1 MKNALN
7 PNMRIFLILF
17 LLIPFSP
24 TDGQPS
30 PEKKIT
36 LGDAISLALLNNTGI
51 INDDIKKAL
60 VGNVEKTYFQL
71 VYEKNKARIIQEE
84 ASLMQNMA
92 IVANLR
98 FEAGDIDLL
107 EKNSLI
113 SRFADVNTSLSRMED
128 DLSISRNNLKI
139 LLFVQDD
146 LMPADSLLIMYTLK
160 KNERSASGLDSTQKF
175 IHERRKENM
184 EYELN
189 NYFKKLQYFNKVG
202 LGQADQLLEINRAK
216 FENEDIDYTEY
227 TQKADEAFQIQLDY
241 LETLN
246 KYNQTAIQLEF
257 YAY

>member
-1 MKNALN
+1 
-7 PNMRIFLILF
+7 MRIFLILS

-24 TDGQPS
+24 ADGQPS
-30 PEKKIT
+30 PEKEIT
-36 LGDAISLALLNNTGI
+36 LGDAISLALLNNTGL
-51 INDDIKKAL
+51 NNNEVKRSL

-71 VYEKNKARIIQEE
+71 VYEKNKTRIIQQE

-92 IVANLR
+92 IVADLR
-98 FEAGDIDLL
+98 YEAGDIDLL

-139 LLFVQDD
+139 LLLVQDEF
-146 LMPADSLLIMYTLK
+146 MPADSLLIMYALK
-160 KNERSASGLDSTQKF
+160 KTEPFVSGLDSTGHF
-175 IHERRKENM
+175 IHERKKENL

-202 LGQADQLLEINRAK
+202 LGQADQLLDINRAK

-227 TQKADEAFQIQLDY
+227 TQNADEAFQIQLDY

-246 KYNQTAIQLEF
+246 NYNQTAIQLEF

>member
-1 MKNALN
+1 
-7 PNMRIFLILF
+7 MRIFLILS
-17 LLIPFSP
+17 LLIPFFS

-30 PEKKIT
+30 PENKIT
-36 LGDAISLALLNNTGI
+36 LGDAISLALLNNTGLN
-51 INDDIKKAL
+51 NDDVKKAL

-71 VYEKNKARIIQEE
+71 VYEKNKTRIIQQE

-92 IVANLR
+92 NVADLR
-98 FEAGDIDLL
+98 YEAGDIDLL

-113 SRFADVNTSLSRMED
+113 SRFAEVNTSLSRMED

-139 LLFVQDD
+139 LLLVQNE
-146 LMPADSLLIMYTLK
+146 LMPADSILVMYALK
-160 KNERSASGLDSTQKF
+160 KSERSVSGLDSTAQF
-175 IHERRKENM
+175 IHDRKRENL

-189 NYFKKLQYFNKVG
+189 NYFKKLQYFNMVG
-202 LGQADQLLEINRAK
+202 LGQANQLLEINRAK

-246 KYNQTAIQLEF
+246 NYNQTAIQLEF

>member
-1 MKNALN
+1 
-7 PNMRIFLILF
+7 MRIFLIF
-17 LLIPFSP
+17 SLLIPFFS
-24 TDGQPS
+24 TDGQPT

-36 LGDAISLALLNNTGI
+36 LEDAISLALLNNTGLN
-51 INDDIKKAL
+51 NDVVKKTL

-71 VYEKNKARIIQEE
+71 VYEINKTSIIQQE

-92 IVANLR
+92 NVADLR
-98 FEAGDIDLL
+98 YEAGDIDLL

-128 DLSISRNNLKI
+128 NLSISRNNLKI
-139 LLFVQDD
+139 LLLVHDE
-146 LMPADSLLIMYTLK
+146 LMPTDSVLAMYALK
-160 KNERSASGLDSTQKF
+160 KNERSVSGLDSTGQF
-175 IHERRKENM
+175 IHERKRENI

-189 NYFKKLQYFNKVG
+189 NYFKKLQYYNQVG
-202 LGQADQLLEINRAK
+202 LGQANQLLEINRVK

-227 TQKADEAFQIQLDY
+227 IQKADEAFQIQLDF

>member
-1 MKNALN
+1 
-7 PNMRIFLILF
+7 LILS
-17 LLIPFSP
+17 LLIPFFP
-24 TDGQPS
+24 TVGQPS

-36 LGDAISLALLNNTGI
+36 LRDAISLALLNNTGLN
-51 INDDIKKAL
+51 NDDVKRSL

-71 VYEKNKARIIQEE
+71 MYEKNKARIIQQE

-92 IVANLR
+92 LVADLR
-98 FEAGDIDLL
+98 YEAGDIDLL

-139 LLFVQDD
+139 LLLVQDD
-146 LMPADSLLIMYTLK
+146 LMPADSLLIMYALK
-160 KNERSASGLDSTQKF
+160 KNDRSVSGLDSTGQF
-175 IHERRKENM
+175 IHERKRENL

-189 NYFKKLQYFNKVG
+189 NYFKKLQYFNQVG
-202 LGQADQLLEINRAK
+202 LGQAYQLLEINRAK

-246 KYNQTAIQLEF
+246 NYNQTAIQLEL